1 MPDINAVVEAADP
14 MPRSLTPDSSSE
26 IAARVL
32 RLVESRYELAS
43 GDVAVSAGHPK
54 RDAHRLALIGVLT
67 IVTCAVLIGPALLF
81 NSPGRV
87 IVHTVLPT
95 FVPGTGTPPV
105 SHTPWPQKV
114 LSRGDNIAANTLTDL
129 PGNAFAFAFEVDK
142 CHEPCSEP
150 FERIDTRTG
159 AVMTGAGVPANS
171 LLVTIG
177 RMLFLI
183 SPGAVSAMG
192 NVSGGW
198 WIRSVNTTSLHLGPA
213 YQLGFLGN
221 SGGVAAVGIASPLGQ
236 RLWIAG
242 NGRLSF
248 VDAEDGRVLRSTSL
262 AVSGL
267 TVSPDDE
274 ILYALG
280 SSKYSAA
287 HVLEIDALT
296 GQLVAESR
304 DSHYSGVSFTAVTGG
319 VWVTGYKGSPV
330 LLSAKSLRPVAL
342 ASGVLP
348 PNPPQRGVVT
358 SISVYRLG
366 PDVWIRSYKGIT
378 CVAEATSRL
387 RATAL
392 VAEAEDSWVPFKLV
406 DHTLFAVDS
415 GKVVAISPP
424 AACFG

>member
-14 MPRSLTPDSSSE
+14 MPRSLTPNSSSE

-81 NSPGRV
+81 NSPGGGY
-87 IVHTVLPT
+87 VHSIPLT

-105 SHTPWPQKV
+105 SHMPWPETV

-129 PGNAFAFAFEVDK
+129 PGSAFAFAFEVDK

-150 FERIDTRTG
+150 FERIDSTTG
-159 AVMTGAGVPANS
+159 AVTAGPTVTAGS
-171 LLVTIG
+171 FLVTA
-177 RMLFLI
+177 RQLLFLL
-183 SPGAVSAMG
+183 SPGGVSAMG

-213 YQLGFLGN
+213 YRLGFLGN
-221 SGGVAAVGIASPLGQ
+221 SGGVAAVGIASPLGP

-242 NGRLSF
+242 HGRLSF

-287 HVLEIDALT
+287 RILEIDALT

-304 DSHYSGVSFTAVTGG
+304 DSYYSGVSFTAVTGG

-330 LLSAKSLRPVAL
+330 LLSAKSLRPVVL

-348 PNPPQRGVVT
+348 PNPAERGVVT
-358 SISVYRLG
+358 SVSVYRLG
-366 PDVWIRSYKGIT
+366 PDVWIRGYKGIT
-378 CVAEATSRL
+378 CVAEANTKL
-387 RATAL
+387 RGTAL
-392 VAEAEDSWVPFKLV
+392 VAEAEDSWVPFKIV
-406 DHTLFAVDS
+406 GYTVFAVDS

-424 AACFG
+424 VACFG